1 MTEAVDAFTTLL
13 ARRLAEALEPVLLQA
28 WGQQPV
34 RKEQLPPTMSVQETA
49 EFLGIGRNAVYEA
62 VHRDEIPS
70 LRISSRIRIPTHALL
85 KKLEE
90 GDWNRK
96 EGAKS
101 DDRRQRPDDTAV
113 PIPGRRR
120 GD

>member
-1 MTEAVDAFTTLL
+1 MAEAVDAFTTLL
-13 ARRLAEALEPVLLQA
+13 ARRLAEALEPALLQA

-85 KKLEE
+85 KTLEE

-96 EGAKS
+96 
-101 DDRRQRPDDTAV
+101 
-113 PIPGRRR
+113 GR
-120 GD
+120 G